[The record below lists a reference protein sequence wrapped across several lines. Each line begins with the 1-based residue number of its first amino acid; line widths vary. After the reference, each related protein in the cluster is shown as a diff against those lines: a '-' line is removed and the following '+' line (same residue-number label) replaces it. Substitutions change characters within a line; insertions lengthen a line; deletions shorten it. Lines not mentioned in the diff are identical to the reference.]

1 LLSGSLTLI
10 SCVNFDQTRAVVAY
24 SLFVLPPTA
33 ATRYAFAVMLLVRK
47 RLTATS
53 SVPDVIAR
61 QSGADYALSVWSR
74 KRGYGTQ
81 QSAIAVLGQSTAA
94 RKRVESAIVRTDRWL
109 GLESVAICRVSNQF
123 PTQG

>member
-47 RLTATS
+47 RLTATF

-61 QSGADYALSVWSR
+61 QSGA
-74 KRGYGTQ
+74 
-81 QSAIAVLGQSTAA
+81 
-94 RKRVESAIVRTDRWL
+94 DRWL

-123 PTQG
+123 SAQG